1 MKKSSR
7 CHRTP
12 GGAQWDEEWRHGV
25 SIGDTLAEARRQAGL
40 TVTQVSQRTC
50 IRETI
55 IRGIERGD
63 YSACGGDFYARG
75 HIRSIARA
83 VGADPE
89 PLVREYDQTEGGPR
103 AITAADVF
111 EPATPIRI
119 RERRR
124 PNWSAAMVVAL
135 ALLVGFVVYYLVSS
149 SSKAAPTSSGVT
161 SQHLGTT
168 TRNPTNRHP
177 ARPKS
182 TALPVA
188 QAYANEVVIHLTA
201 TGNCWVQLTSATGT
215 PIYQGVVYAGTSM
228 QWTEHQAVS
237 LMLGNPGA
245 VSLTVN
251 GKNAVPAGSTN
262 PVTLSL
268 GPGQKTSG

>member
-1 MKKSSR
+1 
-7 CHRTP
+7 
-12 GGAQWDEEWRHGV
+12 V
-25 SIGDTLAEARRQAGL
+25 SIGDALAEARRQADL

-89 PLVREYDQTEGGPR
+89 ALVSEYDRERGAPR
-103 AITAADVF
+103 PISAADVF
-111 EPATPIRI
+111 EPATPIKI

-124 PNWSAAMVVAL
+124 PNWSLAMILAL
-135 ALLVGFVVYYLVSS
+135 AVLVGLVVYHLVSS
-149 SSKAAPTSSGVT
+149 SSPKQAAAGTHQPA
-161 SQHLGTT
+161 GTT
-168 TRNPTNRHP
+168 AHKPPAKHSVHPRPTATP
-177 ARPKS
+177 APP
-182 TALPVA
+182 AL
-188 QAYANEVVIHLTA
+188 ANEVVIRLTA
-201 TGNCWVQLTSATGT
+201 TQTCWIQLTTASGVQ
-215 PIYQGVVYAGTSM
+215 IYQGDVNPGSSM
-228 QWTEHQAVS
+228 NWTEKQPVS
-237 LMLGNPGA
+237 LVLGNPAG

-251 GKNAVPAGSTN
+251 GKNPIQAGQTN

-268 GPGQKTSG
+268 GPGQQVTG

>member
-1 MKKSSR
+1 M
-7 CHRTP
+7 
-12 GGAQWDEEWRHGV
+12 
-25 SIGDTLAEARRQAGL
+25 SIGDTLAEERRQAGL

-89 PLVREYDQTEGGPR
+89 PLVREYDQTQGAPQ

-135 ALLVGFVVYYLVSS
+135 ALLVGFVVYHLVSS
-149 SSKAAPTSSGVT
+149 SSKATPTSSGVT

-168 TRNPTNRHP
+168 HNAKKNHQAH
-177 ARPKS
+177 ARS
-182 TALPVA
+182 TTVPVA
-188 QAYANEVVIHLTA
+188 QAYANEVVIQLTA
-201 TGNCWVQLTSATGT
+201 TRNCWVQLTTATGT
-215 PIYQGVVYAGTSM
+215 QIYQGVVYAGSSM

-237 LMLGNPGA
+237 LMLGNPGG

-251 GKNAVPAGSTN
+251 GRNAVPAGSTN

-268 GPGQKTSG
+268 GPGPKTTG